1 MEYGLIGER
10 LGHSFSKDI
19 HGMLSSD
26 PYNLVELD
34 RESLEPFIKAAD
46 FKGINVTIPYKQAVM
61 PYLDF
66 ISAPARAI
74 GAVNTIVNNGGK
86 LCGYNTDY
94 GGLIQMARD
103 SGIDFKG
110 RSVLILGA
118 GGAAKT
124 AAAVA
129 ADLGAAAVTMS
140 SRHPLPGQLSLV
152 TLAEKEHPGIHI
164 IINATPVGMY
174 PRNESRAAQLELF
187 PDLEGVLDCVYNP
200 LRTNLVMDAIEKGIP
215 AAGGLPMLVYQAC
228 LARELF
234 TGQTV
239 EREVWDN
246 ILRCIESSKENIVL
260 CGMPSCGKTTIGT
273 LIAKETGREV
283 VDTDQL
289 VRQKAGVEISEIFR
303 TEGEAAFRQ
312 METEAI
318 ASVASSQG
326 LIVSVGGGAVL
337 NPYNVHLLKMNGRL
351 VFIDRPLEL
360 LKPTSDRPLSSDMQK
375 LEAMYS
381 ARRPVYLKAADV
393 TVLNDGTLRQCVDNI
408 LNSSVLKG

>member
-26 PYNLVELD
+26 PYDLVEL
-34 RESLEPFIKAAD
+34 EKTALEPFLKAAD

-61 PYLDF
+61 PCLDF

-74 GAVNTIVNNGGK
+74 GAVNTVVNRDGR
-86 LCGYNTDY
+86 LCGYNTDF
-94 GGLIQMARD
+94 GGLREMALN

-110 RSVLILGA
+110 RSVLVLGA

-129 ADLGAAAVTMS
+129 SDLGAAAVTLS
-140 SRHPLPGQLSLV
+140 SRHPAQGQLSLE
-152 TLAEKEHPGIHI
+152 TLAAQEHPGVHI
-164 IINATPVGMY
+164 IINATPVGMF
-174 PRNESRAAQLELF
+174 PHNDGRVAPLQLF
-187 PDLEGVLDCVYNP
+187 PDLQGVLDCVYNP
-200 LRTNLVMDAIEKGIP
+200 LRTNLVLDALEKGIP
-215 AAGGLPMLVYQAC
+215 AVGGLSMLVYQAC

-239 EREVWDN
+239 NRGVWDE
-246 ILRCIESSKENIVL
+246 ILQRISSSKENIVL
-260 CGMPSCGKTTIGT
+260 CGMPSCGKTTIGQ
-273 LIAKETGREV
+273 LLAQETGREV

-303 TEGEAAFRQ
+303 TRGEAAFRQ

-318 ASVASSQG
+318 ASIAPSQG
-326 LIVSVGGGAVL
+326 VIISVGGGAVL
-337 NPYNVHLLKMNGRL
+337 NPLNVHLLKMNGRL

-360 LKPTSDRPLSSDMQK
+360 LVPTSDRPLSSDIDK
-375 LEAMYS
+375 LKAMF
-381 ARRPVYLKAADV
+381 AVRRPVYQKAADIV
-393 TVLNDGTLRQCVDNI
+393 VLNDGTPQQCVKDI
-408 LNSSVLKG
+408 LNSSVLKV